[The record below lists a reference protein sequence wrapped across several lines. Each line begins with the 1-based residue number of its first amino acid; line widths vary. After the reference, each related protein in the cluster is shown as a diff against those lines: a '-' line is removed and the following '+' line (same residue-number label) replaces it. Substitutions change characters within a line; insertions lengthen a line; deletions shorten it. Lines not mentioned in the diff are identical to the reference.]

1 MRYIH
6 LWLLPGLF
14 CICGTVYGQQSDAF
28 RVDFHLN
35 GFRSPVALVGRYS
48 AGNSYVV
55 DSVAVDTNS
64 GTFYFRKNNLQPG
77 VFFVAA
83 NGKRLFDFILPAA
96 SDSFSISGTLADLT
110 TINAANSVEN
120 EAYFAFERQRQAV
133 EAKII
138 ARQSMYDMVSQATN
152 NDPKVMAPIEKEIDT
167 YYRSIDS
174 MARAFIVRY
183 PGHLYAK
190 MLQSVRP
197 PSPPKSITPTLK
209 GKSNPVY
216 PRWMRRHY
224 WDNTDFRDERL
235 LNNQFWPTFFDNYFD
250 RFVVALPD
258 SITAAVDQVLEK
270 MPKNGAFYRFAV
282 LRFVQNFEMSD
293 APGADQIF
301 VHMVDNYMKP
311 GQTPWQDIATLS
323 RLEYKSSILKPVL
336 TGKVAPAL
344 ELSDEKNRTIRL
356 DTISAPLTLL
366 VFYSPLCSHCMD
378 VMPGIYQTWLD
389 ARVFGLK
396 AVAVSTD
403 NQYRNWQQF
412 IRQQNWE
419 WYDLADPTGN
429 NAFEKQYP
437 TNNLPVLYLLDKNKR
452 ILRKRIKPEEL
463 RDVLKIYLNSK
474 K

>member
-1 MRYIH
+1 MRNIL
-6 LWLLPGLF
+6 LWSLLGLF
-14 CICGTVYGQQSDAF
+14 CSTTAVFSQTASIE
-28 RVDFHLN
+28 FHLN
-35 GFRSPVALVGRYS
+35 GFPAPYALIGCYS
-48 AGNSYVV
+48 AGNTYAI

-64 GTFYFRKNNLQPG
+64 GAFIFTKSNIQPG
-77 VFFVAA
+77 VYFVAA
-83 NGKRLFDFILPAA
+83 NGSRLFDFILPRTT
-96 SDSFSISGTLADLT
+96 DSFSISGTLSDLT
-110 TINAANSVEN
+110 KLKSENSTENA
-120 EAYFAFERQRQAV
+120 AYFAFEQQRQLV

-152 NDPKVMAPIEKEIDT
+152 NDAKVMEPIEKEIDA

-197 PSPPKSITPTLK
+197 PNPPKSVTPTLK
-209 GKSNPVY
+209 GKQNPVY
-216 PRWMRRHY
+216 PRWMRKHY
-224 WDNTDFRDERL
+224 WDNTDFRDESL

-250 RFVVALPD
+250 RFVVPVPD
-258 SITAAVDQVLEK
+258 SITAAVDQVLSQ
-270 MPKNGAFYRFAV
+270 MPKNGAFYRFTV
-282 LRFVQNFEMSD
+282 LRFMQNFELSD

-301 VHMVDNYMKP
+301 VHIVDNYLKIN
-311 GQTPWQDIATLS
+311 QTPWLDIATLS
-323 RLEYKSSILKPVL
+323 RLEYKANAFRPVL

-344 ELSDEKNRTIRL
+344 ELRDEKDQAIRL
-356 DTISAPLTLL
+356 DTIAAPLTMLI
-366 VFYSPLCSHCMD
+366 FYSPLCSHCME

-419 WYDLADPTGN
+419 WYDMADPSGQN
-429 NAFEKQYP
+429 VFEKQYL
-437 TNNLPVLYLLDKNKR
+437 TNNLPVIYLLDKNKR
-452 ILRKRIKPEEL
+452 ILRKRIKPEAL
-463 RDVLKIYLNSK
+463 RDVLKIYLK
-474 K
+474 